1 MRGEGV
7 AETLPGS
14 TYRVAEISS
23 VTDQEIERALNEWCG
38 RGFRFDSIHFVV
50 PPGSRRPSMAF
61 LLFVP
66 AGDPAA
72 GTPA

>member
-1 MRGEGV
+1 M
-7 AETLPGS
+7 AESLPGPA
-14 TYRVAEISS
+14 YRVAEISS
-23 VTDQEIERALNEWCG
+23 VTDQEVERVLNEWCG

-66 AGDPAA
+66 GGDPAA
-72 GTPA
+72 GSKA